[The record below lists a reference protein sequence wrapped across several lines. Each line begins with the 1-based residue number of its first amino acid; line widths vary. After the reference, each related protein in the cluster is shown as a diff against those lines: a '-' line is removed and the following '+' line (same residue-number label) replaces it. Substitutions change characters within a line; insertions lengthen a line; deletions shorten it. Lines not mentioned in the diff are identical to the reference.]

1 MSPLAPQHVVFIPD
15 GNRRWAKREGLSA
28 LEGHR
33 QGMDRGRE
41 LLHRAIDLGIPY
53 ASFWGMSIDNFT
65 KRSKIE
71 VAGLVTI
78 FQKLFE
84 DFLDDEDL
92 VKKEVRVRVLGRWA
106 EKFPASAAN
115 VIKELEEKTKHH
127 TAFNFTLLL
136 AYNGTDEMLS
146 AVSAIAKEA
155 AATGKAQAVTAQMLK
170 SHLFTKDLP
179 PADLVIRSGGD
190 PHLSNGFMMWDTA
203 DAELYFTNKYWPEFN
218 GNEFDKA
225 LAWYASRERRMG
237 K

>member
-1 MSPLAPQHVVFIPD
+1 MSPPIPQHVVFIPD
-15 GNRRWAKREGLSA
+15 GNRRWARREGLPV

-33 QGMDRGRE
+33 QGMARGRE
-41 LLHRAIDLGIPY
+41 LLRRAVEFGIPY

-65 KRSKIE
+65 KRSQIE
-71 VAGLVTI
+71 VAGLVAV

-92 VKKEVRVRVLGRWA
+92 VKKQVRVRVLGQWA
-106 EKFPASAAN
+106 EKFPPGATE
-115 VIKELEEKTKHH
+115 VIRALEEKTKHH

-155 AATGKAQAVTAQMLK
+155 VAAGEAPPVTSQTLK
-170 SHLFTKDLP
+170 SHLLTKDLP
-179 PADLVIRSGGD
+179 PVDLVIRSGGD

-203 DAELYFTNKYWPEFN
+203 NAELYFTDKYWPEF
-218 GNEFDKA
+218 GHQQFEEA
-225 LAWYASRERRMG
+225 LGWYASRERRMG

>member
-115 VIKELEEKTKHH
+115 VIKELEEKQSITP
-127 TAFNFTLLL
+127 LLTSL
-136 AYNGTDEMLS
+136 FYWL
-146 AVSAIAKEA
+146 I
-155 AATGKAQAVTAQMLK
+155 TGRMKCCRLCR
-170 SHLFTKDLP
+170 LLP
-179 PADLVIRSGGD
+179 KKLQRP
-190 PHLSNGFMMWDTA
+190 
-203 DAELYFTNKYWPEFN
+203 
-218 GNEFDKA
+218 
-225 LAWYASRERRMG
+225 G
-237 K
+237 KRKP